1 MKTLTVMSRKGGA
14 GKTTVSLSI
23 ALAARQAGLK
33 VVVADVDP
41 LHSAGEVMRSRPEA
55 TSMLFE
61 TTASKL
67 FILQD
72 ACRQNGCDLLVID
85 TPAAP
90 EADVLRAANVAD
102 LCLLVARPT
111 SLDVAALRESIT
123 LVRRAG
129 HPGLVVL
136 NQCPPTRGGVESD
149 VVLQAAEQLRFGHL
163 PIAATKLRS
172 RIAYQRAFAHNCA
185 VTEWEPASEAAAEVL
200 RLLAEISDQM
210 RLASASSAASPAEA
224 RTGTGPVHLMRAA
237 LKRRLA

>member
-1 MKTLTVMSRKGGA
+1 MKTLAVLSRKGGA
-14 GKTTVSLSI
+14 GKTTVALSL

-41 LHSAGEVMRSRPEA
+41 LHSAGEVMRTRPEA
-55 TSMLFE
+55 DSMLFE

-90 EADVLRAANVAD
+90 DADVLRAANVAD
-102 LCLLVARPT
+102 LCLAVARPT
-111 SLDVAALRESIT
+111 SLDVAAVRDSIT
-123 LVRRAG
+123 LIRRAG

-136 NQCPPTRGGVESD
+136 NQCPPTRGGEESD
-149 VVLQAAEQLRFGHL
+149 VVVQALERLRFGHL
-163 PIAATKLRS
+163 PIAATRLRS

-185 VTEWEPASEAAAEVL
+185 VTEWDPTSEAAAEVL
-200 RLLAEISDQM
+200 RLLAEISD
-210 RLASASSAASPAEA
+210 RLMLSAANDMAPETRAGS
-224 RTGTGPVHLMRAA
+224 GPVHMMREA
-237 LKRRLA
+237 LKRFA